1 MIRINPYKVR
11 EKFSLDKYFAK
22 EGFVFYMEMLSN
34 WLWKNDI
41 FIIGELSLNVCEK
54 CEIIVGIESHIIVH
68 TEILNDEKIAVIC
81 IVHI

>member
-1 MIRINPYKVR
+1 MYKVR

-22 EGFVFYMEMLSN
+22 EDLCFI
-34 WLWKNDI
+34 WKCYEKNNDI
-41 FIIGELSLNVCEK
+41 FIIGESFNVCEK